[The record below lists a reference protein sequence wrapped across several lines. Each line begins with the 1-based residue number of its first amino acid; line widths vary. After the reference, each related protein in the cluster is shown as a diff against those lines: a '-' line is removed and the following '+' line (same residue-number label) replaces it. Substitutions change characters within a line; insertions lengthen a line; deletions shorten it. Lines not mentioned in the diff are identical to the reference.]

1 MDKTI
6 QYNLNKKFYWG
17 FNLGLGLILL
27 LILLIPWNAFMAH
40 PDTSMHG
47 VMILFSLWALLSGTF
62 AWPSTSVNEK
72 ISAEEYT
79 DYRWRYW
86 VFCVEL
92 LLFIGLIAM
101 IGGYSFENIQLVTL
115 LCLGLGWI
123 FFLLPILLNN
133 WIPNRV
139 ISAFLIGTVASFIYL
154 LFSKLYLRNDI
165 ETILIMVYVLRY
177 LSIPLVLAGI
187 LFSIYIY
194 LEPGS
199 RQLIWKEYREN
210 RLFLLIVAGGLVFF
224 RMMPGIG
231 IFMKPI
237 LGMVL
242 FVFLTCLMGSRAFSL
257 EVENRTH
264 DYFSTLPVSR
274 LSVFF
279 IKYIMGI
286 GMVFFLL
293 SLAVSSKSLVL
304 GVQLITSFMMPA
316 AILMSLYTLCF
327 MTSLIFRDTLRSFM
341 AGGTLGIL
349 FYLWLFFQYSGK
361 VWNYIEL
368 AKVTY
373 ISTDF
378 FVAASLFILTLILI
392 GIGGILY
399 LSRSRHQ
406 LEWKNGFLAFLFI
419 PLIGFVPLHKD
430 FLGNL
435 NPKEVMPAF
444 RMTEYPFFYED
455 IHNGQLGQLYQ
466 NATGPIIYRTY
477 EINLDN
483 LESSNIKTTKI
494 PVQYA
499 RSRFRYLEDGKVY
512 ILDCATTAPYQ
523 GIMTR
528 YLRDARGGL
537 VLDKQVNFR
546 FEKKPYF
553 PYYPFADDSE
563 ILLKYTTVTSADKG
577 INDYAHHEK
586 RMLHFDK
593 QTLALKGENSL
604 KEEIRNVF
612 ISSWNSQKDRYFFVS
627 TPRGLVVHYII
638 DSTRTATVDE
648 FGKQI
653 LDSPVNNFYQ
663 NDFKGYTWLRGNYAY
678 ASNINNALEI
688 YDISQLPKVK
698 KLGAVPWGWQETAMK
713 YNKPEDIIFPP
724 GNGLPE
730 KVIIKRTDG
739 FVVVSLKSIEHPEII
754 GRSNMQK
761 IDSIISD
768 GKIALVHQLFGSRD
782 ALPSSVQ
789 RDYLYRL
796 P

>member
-1 MDKTI
+1 MMDKTI
-6 QYNLNKKFYWG
+6 QHNLNKKFYWG

-40 PDTSMHG
+40 PDTSMVR

-62 AWPSTSVNEK
+62 AWPSTSINEK
-72 ISAEEYT
+72 VSAEEYR

-86 VFCVEL
+86 VFWVEL
-92 LLFIGLIAM
+92 LLFIGLIARFGGFSFLDLQV
-101 IGGYSFENIQLVTL
+101 IGIKILF
-115 LCLGLGWI
+115 LGW
-123 FFLLPILLNN
+123 FLFLTPILVNHWFPLRGMTALVVGVLTAIFYTLTLKIYLLDNIRFIATLEMLLGYIL
-133 WIPNRV
+133 IPFILFLV
-139 ISAFLIGTVASFIYL
+139 ISSVFIYL
-154 LFSKLYLRNDI
+154 
-165 ETILIMVYVLRY
+165 EQ
-177 LSIPLVLAGI
+177 
-187 LFSIYIY
+187 
-194 LEPGS
+194 GS
-199 RQLIWKEYREN
+199 RQIIWKEYREN
-210 RLFLLIVAGGLVFF
+210 RSFLLIVVSLLLLFKLL
-224 RMMPGIG
+224 PGIDTDL
-231 IFMKPI
+231 KPI

-242 FVFLTCLMGSRAFSL
+242 FVFLTCMMGSRAFSR
-257 EVENRTH
+257 ETENRTH
-264 DYFSTLPVSR
+264 EYFSTLPVSN

-279 IKYIMGI
+279 IKYFMGL
-286 GMVFFLL
+286 GMIFFLL

-304 GVQLITSFMMPA
+304 GVQLLSSFMVPA

-327 MTSLIFRDTLRSFM
+327 LTSLIFRDTLRSFM
-341 AGGTLGIL
+341 AGGTLGFL

-361 VWNYIEL
+361 VWNYIEMS
-368 AKVTY
+368 KVPY
-373 ISTDF
+373 VSTDF
-378 FVAASLFILTLILI
+378 FVAVSLFILTIILI
-392 GIGGILY
+392 GIAGILY

-406 LEWKNGFLAFLFI
+406 LIWKNGFLAFLVI
-419 PLIGFVPLHKD
+419 PLLGLVPLHKD
-430 FLGNL
+430 LLGNL
-435 NPKEVMPAF
+435 SPKEIVPAF
-444 RMTEYPFFYED
+444 LWSEYPFFYEE
-455 IHNGQLGQLYQ
+455 IHNGQFGLLYR
-466 NATGPIIYRTY
+466 NDRGPIIYRTY
-477 EINLDN
+477 EINPDN
-483 LESSNIKTTKI
+483 LETSNLKATKI

-499 RSRFRYLEDGKVY
+499 IARFRYLEDGKVY
-512 ILDCATTAPYQ
+512 FLDCATTAPYPVVLA
-523 GIMTR
+523 R
-528 YLRDARGGL
+528 YLQDSQGGL
-537 VLDKQVNFR
+537 VLDKQVQLR
-546 FEKKPYF
+546 FDKKPFF
-553 PYYPFADDSE
+553 PFYPYANDSE
-563 ILLKYTTVTSADKG
+563 VLLKYTTITSADKRL
-577 INDYAHHEK
+577 NDYAHHEK
-586 RMLHFDK
+586 RIVHFDK
-593 QTLALKGENSL
+593 QTLTLKSEQTLLEGND
-604 KEEIRNVF
+604 IFNY
-612 ISSWNSQKDRYFFVS
+612 SSIARKDKYLFVS
-627 TPRGLVVHYII
+627 TPDGLVVHYII

-663 NDFKGYTWLRGNYAY
+663 NDFRGYTWLRGNYAY

-724 GNGLPE
+724 GSGLPE